1 MISSFRKSWGL
12 LVGAVLALALA
23 APAYAVAQSEP
34 AAVTVADLANATD
47 IGPGSSSSR
56 PDRTEVASNLPAGPT
71 MGSPA
76 ALPAPAL
83 VAPVRNEQKLSGERR
98 PELPKKTFFTLALLN
113 HSAVTFDAYST
124 RRLVNAGGSELNP
137 VLKPI
142 SDSNALY
149 AVMQIWPTAMDY
161 MGARMARSS
170 KPWVR
175 KMWWVP
181 QTATA
186 ASSFVIGARNISLA
200 NSSTK

>member
-1 MISSFRKSWGL
+1 MMSSSIRKSGIL
-12 LVGAVLALALA
+12 LLAVVFMLALA
-23 APAYAVAQSEP
+23 APVHAVAQSET
-34 AAVTVADLANATD
+34 AAVNVADSDNPAD
-47 IGPGSSSSR
+47 IASTGSSSSR
-56 PDRTEVASNLPAGPT
+56 PDHAEVAANLPAGPT

-83 VAPVRNEQKLSGERR
+83 MVRNDQKISPEKR
-98 PELPKKTFFTLALLN
+98 PELPKKTYFTLAVLS
-113 HSAVTFDAYST
+113 HSAVAFDSYST

-137 VLKPI
+137 VLRPLA
-142 SDSNALY
+142 DSNALY

-161 MGARMARSS
+161 LGARMARSR

-186 ASSFVIGARNISLA
+186 ASSFVVGARNVSLA